1 MNEKHKSY
9 NITDNDETI
18 KKKSINSNNVNKK
31 VVDKNTKR
39 KQKRLFQMHKRL
51 ALFNEEDL
59 PELTSENN
67 TKYIS
72 NDINNFNS
80 SKNCTQIQSKNKF
93 PTEKNNLS
101 YNFNN
106 AFKDNL
112 NIEKIQHKKA
122 LENQK
127 NLKKNLENK
136 TQEQKE
142 SPPEIQ
148 NIKED
153 EPSLKKKNTYS
164 NTNDEDKSSTE
175 ALFPNEIDFNQKKS
189 KSIFQNDSVEGEG
202 EGEGGVFTKIIH
214 GDMDENPNIFSAS
227 HDNNEIDEINTE
239 KEDIEFQ
246 EENIM
251 NNFNFANLINNNDIN
266 DNCSKED
273 DDDNMDNNSNNSVI
287 INETDQEDK
296 KEINEDDSNNVEL
309 NISNLE
315 IDINE
320 INEESNTQNEED
332 FTNSVQNSNEFAKK
346 YLSSKSKSFIKF
358 NNNLTARVAANNSK
372 NSMSYMLALCP
383 ELMGEVDK
391 KNLIKENYAV
401 TDAISEDIEAENF
414 TPRQSEK
421 YEEIN
426 IRNTIGEKNI
436 NNESIN
442 TNNYLSNKT
451 FRNREI
457 KYSSNFPKKEIQ
469 SPKTHY
475 KNRSKIY
482 KNTLKN
488 IIDVDNNNNINIKE
502 NKKLYTNNNKYNS
515 INNNS
520 IYNNYNT
527 NYEKCKNNI
536 IKKPEN
542 LKIKY
547 HHQKAKSS
555 INNNNQ
561 IDSFNL
567 NLNSNQKNK
576 QHSPKQTS
584 EIFNKKNTLNKILHK
599 NTDKKNKKIIIEQDK
614 ETEQLNYKQNYS
626 SNDNNKKNNPKFIK
640 KCNSNVYSNTMVKS
654 HNYCKSDLRDKIFDI
669 KKKYTF
675 IRRTNANTNMNDLSK
690 SNIFVHKKN
699 NDNNKICF
707 TEKTNKSKNYTSFI
721 SHIKK
726 NTPDNINNISEQN
739 IINHSKKLS
748 QQIADGYKFFSSMNS
763 INTNSNANNKNNNNS
778 KKNIKRR
785 IYSNNFTIKS
795 TPLSNYFSFN
805 KNKINTNINTVNTTH
820 NNNITF
826 IKKNALIKNDK
837 GSHIIP
843 NHNKSKTSFI
853 APSFRNNLNTTK
865 NKLLKKNYT
874 LINSN
879 KKKNEIS
886 AKNIKKNY
894 IKKINNKFNEIKKVV
909 NDSSLKIIHK
919 KINTIGQP
927 NELTKLLNN
936 NSNNSKCTLKDSSS
950 NSNYKNNF
958 NKHKVIKALQ
968 HIKFL
973 HKENYSKVLNELYKS
988 KKNLFVILVYLDS
1001 NKKFIF
1007 KGLYEVNSTE
1017 QKTANKLIANEY
1029 GQYTLNVTKFNNF
1042 FNYNKTNGEFVRIK
1056 FSNDNEKKF
1065 SADTIVVY

>member
-1 MNEKHKSY
+1 MNEKPKNY

-31 VVDKNTKR
+31 VVDKNAKR
-39 KQKRLFQMHKRL
+39 KQKRLFQMQKRL

-59 PELTSENN
+59 PELISENN
-67 TKYIS
+67 IKNIS
-72 NDINNFNS
+72 NDKNNLIS
-80 SKNCTQIQSKNKF
+80 SKNSSQIQSKNKF
-93 PTEKNNLS
+93 LTDKNNLS
-101 YNFNN
+101 YNFYN

-112 NIEKIQHKKA
+112 NKEKIQHKKA
-122 LENQK
+122 LEPQK

-136 TQEQKE
+136 IPEQKE
-142 SPPEIQ
+142 SLSEIQ

-175 ALFPNEIDFNQKKS
+175 ALFPNEVDFNQKKS
-189 KSIFQNDSVEGEG
+189 KSIFEGGEGDGVLEGEG
-202 EGEGGVFTKIIH
+202 DVFTKIIH

-227 HDNNEIDEINTE
+227 NDNNEIDEINTE

-246 EENIM
+246 EENLM
-251 NNFNFANLINNNDIN
+251 NNFNFVNIVNNNDIN
-266 DNCSKED
+266 DNCSKDNED
-273 DDDNMDNNSNNSVI
+273 ENMDNNSVI

-296 KEINEDDSNNVEL
+296 KEINEEDSNVEL

-332 FTNSVQNSNEFAKK
+332 FTASAQNSNEFAKK

-383 ELMGEVDK
+383 ELIGEVDK

-414 TPRQSEK
+414 TPRHSEK
-421 YEEIN
+421 HDEKN
-426 IRNTIGEKNI
+426 IRKTIEEKNI
-436 NNESIN
+436 NNDSIN
-442 TNNYLSNKT
+442 ANNYLSNKT
-451 FRNREI
+451 FRNREV
-457 KYSSNFPKKEIQ
+457 KHTSNSPKNDIQ

-488 IIDVDNNNNINIKE
+488 IIDVDNDINNNITE
-502 NKKLYTNNNKYNS
+502 NKKLFNNTNKYNS
-515 INNNS
+515 INNNI

-555 INNNNQ
+555 INNNNN
-561 IDSFNL
+561 INSFNL
-567 NLNSNQKNK
+567 NSNSNQKNK
-576 QHSPKQTS
+576 QHSPKKTS
-584 EIFNKKNTLNKILHK
+584 EIFNKKNNMNKILHK
-599 NTDKKNKKIIIEQDK
+599 NTDKKNKKINIEQDK

-626 SNDNNKKNNPKFIK
+626 SNDNNKKNNQKFIK
-640 KCNSNVYSNTMVKS
+640 KCNSNAYSNTMAKS
-654 HNYCKSDLRDKIFDI
+654 HYYCKSDLRDKIFDI

-675 IRRTNANTNMNDLSK
+675 IRRTNANTNVNDLSR
-690 SNIFVHKKN
+690 SNILVHKKN

-726 NTPDNINNISEQN
+726 NTPDNLNNISEQN

-748 QQIADGYKFFSSMNS
+748 QQIADGYKFFTS
-763 INTNSNANNKNNNNS
+763 INTINNNNHINNKNNNDS
-778 KKNIKRR
+778 KKNIKKKR

-795 TPLSNYFSFN
+795 NPLSNYFSFN
-805 KNKINTNINTVNTTH
+805 KNKINTSTNANTTH

-826 IKKNALIKNDK
+826 IKKNTLIKNDK
-837 GSHIIP
+837 YSHIIP

-853 APSFRNNLNTTK
+853 APSFQNNLNTTK
-865 NKLLKKNYT
+865 NKFLKKNYT

-886 AKNIKKNY
+886 AKNIKKNC
-894 IKKINNKFNEIKKVV
+894 IKKLNNKFNEIKKVV

-919 KINTIGQP
+919 KINTIGQSH
-927 NELTKLLNN
+927 ELTKLLNN

-950 NSNYKNNF
+950 NSNYKKNF

-968 HIKFL
+968 HIKFI

-988 KKNLFVILVYLDS
+988 KKNLFVILVYMDS

-1017 QKTANKLIANEY
+1017 QKTANKLISNEH

-1042 FNYNKTNGEFVRIK
+1042 FDYNKTNGEFVRIK

-1065 SADTIVVY
+1065 SADTIIVY

>member
-1 MNEKHKSY
+1 
-9 NITDNDETI
+9 
-18 KKKSINSNNVNKK
+18 
-31 VVDKNTKR
+31 
-39 KQKRLFQMHKRL
+39 
-51 ALFNEEDL
+51 
-59 PELTSENN
+59 
-67 TKYIS
+67 
-72 NDINNFNS
+72 
-80 SKNCTQIQSKNKF
+80 
-93 PTEKNNLS
+93 
-101 YNFNN
+101 
-106 AFKDNL
+106 
-112 NIEKIQHKKA
+112 
-122 LENQK
+122 
-127 NLKKNLENK
+127 
-136 TQEQKE
+136 
-142 SPPEIQ
+142 
-148 NIKED
+148 
-153 EPSLKKKNTYS
+153 
-164 NTNDEDKSSTE
+164 
-175 ALFPNEIDFNQKKS
+175 
-189 KSIFQNDSVEGEG
+189 
-202 EGEGGVFTKIIH
+202 
-214 GDMDENPNIFSAS
+214 MDENPNIFSAIN
-227 HDNNEIDEINTE
+227 DNNEIDEINTE

-251 NNFNFANLINNNDIN
+251 NNFNFANILNNNDIN
-266 DNCSKED
+266 DNCSKENE
-273 DDDNMDNNSNNSVI
+273 DDNMDNNNSII

-332 FTNSVQNSNEFAKK
+332 FTSSGQNSNEFAKK

-372 NSMSYMLALCP
+372 NSMSYILALCP
-383 ELMGEVDK
+383 ELIGEMDK

-436 NNESIN
+436 NNDSIN

-457 KYSSNFPKKEIQ
+457 KHTTNFPKKEIQ
-469 SPKTHY
+469 SPKAHY
-475 KNRSKIY
+475 KNRSKLY

-488 IIDVDNNNNINIKE
+488 ILNVDNDINNNIKE
-502 NKKLYTNNNKYNS
+502 NKNLYTNNNKYNS
-515 INNNS
+515 INNNNI

-527 NYEKCKNNI
+527 NYEKCKNNT

-547 HHQKAKSS
+547 HHQKAKSL

-567 NLNSNQKNK
+567 NLNLNSKNK
-576 QHSPKQTS
+576 QHSPKQIS
-584 EIFNKKNTLNKILHK
+584 EIFNKKNTINKILYK
-599 NTDKKNKKIIIEQDK
+599 NTDKKNKKININQDKDKDK
-614 ETEQLNYKQNYS
+614 ETDQLNYKQNYS
-626 SNDNNKKNNPKFIK
+626 SNDNNKKNNQKFIK
-640 KCNSNVYSNTMVKS
+640 KCNSNAYSNTMTKS

-675 IRRTNANTNMNDLSK
+675 IRRTNANTMNDLSK

-721 SHIKK
+721 SHFKK

-739 IINHSKKLS
+739 IINNSKKLS
-748 QQIADGYKFFSSMNS
+748 QQIADGYKFFASINS
-763 INTNSNANNKNNNNS
+763 INTNNHVNNKNNNDS
-778 KKNIKRR
+778 KKNIKRKR
-785 IYSNNFTIKS
+785 IYSNNFIIKS

-805 KNKINTNINTVNTTH
+805 KNKINTSSNINTTH

-826 IKKNALIKNDK
+826 IKKNASIKNDK
-837 GSHIIP
+837 SSHIIP

-853 APSFRNNLNTTK
+853 APSFQNNLNTTK

-879 KKKNEIS
+879 KKKSEIS

-919 KINTIGQP
+919 KINTIGQSH
-927 NELTKLLNN
+927 ELTKLLSN
-936 NSNNSKCTLKDSSS
+936 NSNNSKRTLKDSSS
-950 NSNYKNNF
+950 NSNFKKNF

-968 HIKFL
+968 HIKFI